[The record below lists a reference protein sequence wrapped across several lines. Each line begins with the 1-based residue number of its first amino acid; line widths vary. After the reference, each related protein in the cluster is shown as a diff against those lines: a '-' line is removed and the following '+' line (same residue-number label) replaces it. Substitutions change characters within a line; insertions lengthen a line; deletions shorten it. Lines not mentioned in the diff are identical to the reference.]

1 MPTITS
7 NPILPDHRPRTRES
21 AGITMMSA
29 QHHDLV
35 ILSVTGTIDV
45 RTAPQLTDSVTAVL
59 AGRPRALVIDLT
71 DTVFLASAGMS
82 ALLAAHASAPTGH
95 FAVVADGPSTARPMK
110 LLGLDQ
116 TLTIYPTLDSAL
128 AELADVSEVSA

>member
-1 MPTITS
+1 MPTITM
-7 NPILPDHRPRTRES
+7 NPTLPDHRPQTRDS
-21 AGITMMSA
+21 AAITMTSA

-35 ILSVTGTIDV
+35 ILSVAGTIDV
-45 RTAPQLTDSVTAVL
+45 LTAPLVTESVTAAL
-59 AGRPRALVIDLT
+59 AGHPRALVIDLT

-82 ALLAAHASAPTGH
+82 ALLAAHASASTGH

-110 LLGLDQ
+110 LLGLHQ

-128 AELADVSEVSA
+128 AAFADVSEVSA